1 MKRILTRHHSSRSV
15 TRRAAWTVVFALCL
29 MLLGVAAA
37 RLSVTHAQ
45 NQGMAMEMAQDKGQA
60 TDQKMGTYEV
70 SIDNFSFAPM
80 EMTIPAGSRVTWI
93 NKDDVPHTVVSVDHK
108 FKSRALDTDEKFSF
122 TFPDPGTY
130 EYFCSVHPKMT
141 GKIIVK

>member
-1 MKRILTRHHSSRSV
+1 MKRIETKHCVSKSV
-15 TRRAAWTVVFALCL
+15 VWEAAWTVVFALCL
-29 MLLGVAAA
+29 LLLGVTAA

-45 NQGMAMEMAQDKGQA
+45 NQGMEMDMGKGQA
-60 TDQKMGTYEV
+60 TDQKMGMHEV
-70 SIDNFSFAPM
+70 NIDNFSFTPM
-80 EMTIPAGSRVTWI
+80 EMTIPAGSQVTWI

-108 FKSRALDTDEKFSF
+108 FKSQALDTDEKFSF
-122 TFPDPGTY
+122 TFPTPGTY